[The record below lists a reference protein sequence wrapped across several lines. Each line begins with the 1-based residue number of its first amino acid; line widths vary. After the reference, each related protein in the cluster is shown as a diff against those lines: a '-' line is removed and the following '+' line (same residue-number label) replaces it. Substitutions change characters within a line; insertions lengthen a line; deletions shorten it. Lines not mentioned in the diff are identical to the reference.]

1 MGLDM
6 WLNDKDGNE
15 IMYWRKAN
23 QIRGWFVGHD
33 IIQDDDDCVKR
44 LVTLQDLK
52 DLIEDCKK
60 VLEDHSLAEELLP
73 PTYGFFFGADEIDEY
88 YFEDLQS
95 TVDKLE
101 PIVQAA
107 DEHSHFI
114 YSDWW

>member
-6 WLNDKDGNE
+6 YLNDKDGNE

-23 QIRGWFVGHD
+23 QIRGWLGSHD
-33 IIQDDDDCVKR
+33 IIQYDDDCVKR
-44 LVTLQDLK
+44 LVTLQNLK

-60 VLEDHSLAEELLP
+60 VLADHSLAEILMP
-73 PTYGFFFGADEIDEY
+73 PTSGFFFGGDEIDET
-88 YFEDLQS
+88 YFEDLQE

-101 PIVQAA
+101 PVVQEA

-114 YSDWW
+114 YEDWW

>member
-6 WLNDKDGNE
+6 WLNDKDGKE

-23 QIRGWFVGHD
+23 QIRGWLVGHG
-33 IIQDDDDCVKR
+33 IIFDEDNCVDR
-44 LVTLQDLK
+44 LVTLQNLK
-52 DLIEDCKK
+52 DLVEDCKK
-60 VLEDHSLAEELLP
+60 VLADHSLAESLMP
-73 PTYGFFFGADEIDEY
+73 PTSGFFFGGDEVDEY
-88 YFEDLQS
+88 YFEDLQE

-114 YSDWW
+114 YEDWW